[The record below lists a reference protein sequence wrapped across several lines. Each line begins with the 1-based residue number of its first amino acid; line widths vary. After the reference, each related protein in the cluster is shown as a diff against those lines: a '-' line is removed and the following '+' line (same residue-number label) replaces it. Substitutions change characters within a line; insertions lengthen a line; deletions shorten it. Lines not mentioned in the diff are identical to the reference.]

1 MAELDHIPY
10 VKVEDL
16 VIITEEVWGELVKCY
31 LEAHPELR
39 GQIEEDEAFVENFT
53 QIMGL
58 LMAVPEGS
66 A

>member
-1 MAELDHIPY
+1 MAELDRISY

-16 VIITEEVWGELVKCY
+16 IIITEEVFGELVRVY
-31 LEAHPELR
+31 LDAHPSLK
-39 GQIEEDEAFVENFT
+39 GQIAEDDSFVENFT
-53 QIMGL
+53 QVMGL